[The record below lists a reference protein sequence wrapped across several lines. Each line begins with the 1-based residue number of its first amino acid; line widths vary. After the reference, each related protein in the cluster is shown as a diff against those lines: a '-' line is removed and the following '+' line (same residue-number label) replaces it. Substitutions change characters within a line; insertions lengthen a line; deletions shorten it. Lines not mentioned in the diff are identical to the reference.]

1 MRKTAVLLIALL
13 CLALP
18 GCTKTASTQEEM
30 VALARPHLPIAEIEA
45 ATLRAVGQANR
56 EGMSLLILAVGEGE
70 DTAYFPVSFSRSG
83 SGYAFSALEEGELT
97 RRAPGCYSYRWQNG
111 LVLLVDNPSC
121 VRVERSE
128 GTKGTTR
135 TSNSFDTT
143 PKIIFDAEAFSATD
157 GGGSEPPYRCRFFD
171 AQGQELQ

>member
-18 GCTKTASTQEEM
+18 GCAKTASNQEEM
-30 VALARPHLPIAEIEA
+30 VALARPHLPIAESEA
-45 ATLRAVGQANR
+45 ATLRAVGQVDR
-56 EGMSLLILAVGEGE
+56 EGMSLLVLAAGEGE
-70 DTAYFPVSFSRSG
+70 DTAYFPINFSRSG

-97 RRAPGCYSYRWQNG
+97 RRAPGCYTYRWQNG
-111 LVLLVDNPSC
+111 LVLLVDNPAC
-121 VRVERSE
+121 VRVERTE
-128 GTKGTTR
+128 GSNR
-135 TSNSFDTT
+135 TSNGLDTT
-143 PKIIFDAEAFSATD
+143 PTLIFDAEAFSATD